1 MTCGAGRFNP
11 ILNSTQLN
19 LADVLF
25 WIVFCFSWRK
35 SQLDVHSLFVFLDH
49 PIRCCLICL
58 WCAVLTPLHE
68 RMTKKST
75 SDPTPVPMPLVVDS
89 PTGRLELR
97 SDPDQASSTEYYR
110 ASGIYTDTADEDE
123 LKSSDEDYQ
132 NREQCHELEAAS
144 TC

>member
-1 MTCGAGRFNP
+1 
-11 ILNSTQLN
+11 
-19 LADVLF
+19 
-25 WIVFCFSWRK
+25 
-35 SQLDVHSLFVFLDH
+35 
-49 PIRCCLICL
+49 
-58 WCAVLTPLHE
+58 
-68 RMTKKST
+68 MTKKST